1 MGEKRNLVKRLFWLT
16 QASICLHDIPK
27 DAKIQHN
34 GVMFSTFLDSSKISL
49 KIMISDSQ
57 KYNGTPLYPSH
68 YQKSDIMIFY
78 EIIKKI

>member
-1 MGEKRNLVKRLFWLT
+1 MGEKRNLVKRLFWLK

-57 KYNGTPLYPSH
+57 KYNGTPLYPSY
-68 YQKSDIMIFY
+68 YQKSKIMIFD
-78 EIIKKI
+78 EIIK